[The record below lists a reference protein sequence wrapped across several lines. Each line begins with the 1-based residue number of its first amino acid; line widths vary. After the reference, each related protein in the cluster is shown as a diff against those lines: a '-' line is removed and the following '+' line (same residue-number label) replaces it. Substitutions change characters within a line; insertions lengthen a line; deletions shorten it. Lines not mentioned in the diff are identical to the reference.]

1 MSSVTVRVPAKVN
14 VQLSVGPLREDGY
27 HDLVNVFHAV
37 SIFDDVVARESDSI
51 TVTVTGDWADVVPVD
66 DTNLAIQAARA
77 LAKHAGV
84 GYGADLVI
92 HKAIPVAGG
101 MAGGSADAAAALVAC
116 NELWGLGLP
125 AEDLMRI
132 AADLGSDVPF
142 SLMGGT
148 ALGTGRGELLTELP
162 TTGTFHWTFAMADG
176 GLSTPSVYAEC
187 DRLRAAASTGVPS
200 PDEASTGMHSA
211 VPSSGA
217 LSFGDASTGTPS
229 VGASVGASSGG
240 GAMSGGSTVAGGFR
254 AEADAV
260 LLAALRD
267 GDPHALGRHLSNDL
281 QPAALSLRP
290 ALAVTLEAGRRLG
303 VLGAIVSGSG
313 PTCAFLVEDAAHA
326 ARLAQALP
334 ERAPVRATVTAHGP
348 TPGATLL

>member
-37 SIFDDVVARESDSI
+37 SIFDDVVARTSDSI
-51 TVTVTGDWADVVPVD
+51 TVAVTGEWADQVPVD

-77 LAKHAGV
+77 LAKHADV

-92 HKAIPVAGG
+92 HKSIPVAGG
-101 MAGGSADAAAALVAC
+101 MAGGSADAAAALMAC

-125 AEDLMRI
+125 IDALMRI

-142 SLMGGT
+142 LLMGGT

-162 TTGTFHWTFAMADG
+162 TTGTFHWTFATADG

-187 DRLRAAASTGVPS
+187 DRLRAAALTNAPSTGGSSSGVPS
-200 PDEASTGMHSA
+200 PGGASGGASGG
-211 VPSSGA
+211 VPSAG
-217 LSFGDASTGTPS
+217 
-229 VGASVGASSGG
+229 
-240 GAMSGGSTVAGGFR
+240 GGSTGGPGSSVGGVFS
-254 AEADAV
+254 AEPDPG
-260 LLAALRD
+260 LLAALRA

-290 ALAVTLEAGRRLG
+290 GLAATLEAGRRLG
-303 VLGAIVSGSG
+303 ALGALVSGSG
-313 PTCAFLVEDAAHA
+313 PTCAFLAEDAAHG

-334 ERAPVRATVTAHGP
+334 GRAPIRSTITAHGP
-348 TPGATLL
+348 TPGTTVL

>member
-1 MSSVTVRVPAKVN
+1 
-14 VQLSVGPLREDGY
+14 
-27 HDLVNVFHAV
+27 V

-51 TVTVTGDWADVVPVD
+51 TVAVTGDWADLVPVD

-84 GYGADLVI
+84 GHGVDLVI

-125 AEDLMRI
+125 AEDLMRM

-162 TTGTFHWTFAMADG
+162 TTGTFHWAFAMADG
-176 GLSTPSVYAEC
+176 GLSTPSVYTEC
-187 DRLRAAASTGVPS
+187 DRLRAAASTGAASIEAPS
-200 PDEASTGMHSA
+200 ISASSTGRS
-211 VPSSGA
+211 
-217 LSFGDASTGTPS
+217 
-229 VGASVGASSGG
+229 SSGG
-240 GAMSGGSTVAGGFR
+240 PSTGVSPGDGASIGGASAGGSLAGGAFWP
-254 AEADAV
+254 EPDPG
-260 LLAALRD
+260 LLAALRT
-267 GDPHALGRHLSNDL
+267 GDPCALGRHLSNDL

-290 ALAVTLEAGRRLG
+290 ALATTLEAGRRLG
-303 VLGAIVSGSG
+303 ALGAIVSGSG
-313 PTCAFLVEDAAHA
+313 PTCAFLAEDAAHA

-334 ERAPVRATVTAHGP
+334 ERAPIRATATAHGP
-348 TPGATLL
+348 TPGATIL

>member
-51 TVTVTGDWADVVPVD
+51 TVAVTGDWADLVPVD

-84 GYGADLVI
+84 GHGVDLVI

-125 AEDLMRI
+125 AGDLMRL

-142 SLMGGT
+142 ALMGGT

-187 DRLRAAASTGVPS
+187 DRLRTTASTGIAPTGVLSAGAPS
-200 PDEASTGMHSA
+200 AGGS
-211 VPSSGA
+211 
-217 LSFGDASTGTPS
+217 S
-229 VGASVGASSGG
+229 VGGV
-240 GAMSGGSTVAGGFR
+240 FR
-254 AEADAV
+254 SEADAG
-260 LLAALRD
+260 LLAALRT
-267 GDPHALGRHLSNDL
+267 GDPCALGRHLSNDL

-290 ALAVTLEAGRRLG
+290 ALAATLEAGRRLG
-303 VLGAIVSGSG
+303 ALGAIVSGSG
-313 PTCAFLVEDAAHA
+313 PTCAFLAEDADHA
-326 ARLAQALP
+326 ARLALALP
-334 ERAPVRATVTAHGP
+334 ERAPVRATATAHGA
-348 TPGATLL
+348 TPGATII